1 MQVFITVVD
10 HFDDGK
16 KFFPKLRTC
25 FLPFVDNPPIP
36 VIICMNIRVGQLCN
50 VRMAQIRKSAE
61 DEDIPVDARSVVGKF
76 DAHHGLQFRSGQI
89 TSVGVFEL
97 DMEPGERIDGNPA
110 VEGL

>member
-16 KFFPKLRTC
+16 KFYPKLRTC

-50 VRMAQIRKSAE
+50 VRMAQIRKGAE
-61 DEDIPVDARSVVGKF
+61 DEDIPADTRSVVG
-76 DAHHGLQFRSGQI
+76 
-89 TSVGVFEL
+89 
-97 DMEPGERIDGNPA
+97 
-110 VEGL
+110 